1 MQPNT
6 SHPSF
11 GRPVNGPTMNTT
23 AIGSSTIA
31 SSSSALENGVGFSS
45 GTLLLEGEK
54 APLLPAELEVLGARS
69 ARLTL
74 HEGRY
79 HQVRR
84 MFAAVG
90 NHVVAL
96 HRERIGGLALD
107 GLPPGDWR
115 RLGDDDRARLFAG

>member
-1 MQPNT
+1 ME
-6 SHPSF
+6 
-11 GRPVNGPTMNTT
+11 VVAPT
-23 AIGSSTIA
+23 
-31 SSSSALENGVGFSS
+31 V
-45 GTLLLEGEK
+45 
-54 APLLPAELEVLGARS
+54 

-96 HRERIGGLALD
+96 HRERFGPLALD
-107 GLPPGDWR
+107 GLAPGDFR
-115 RLGDDDRARLFAG
+115 VLDDASRALLDPASPR